1 MDATGRLRKHPHPP
15 STFRPPMIYPPY
27 RPTCVDSYIS
37 MASSSA
43 SSSAIRRLPVR
54 QAISSLTSGE
64 GSTSLPSRVKGLRLS
79 FVSKNSPSGPRYV
92 FSTPYRLF
100 REVQGR
106 PWDGL
111 SRLGVWKQVTQGS
124 KLIISEFVRTIA
136 PRLAYANPTLPFH
149 IDRLRD
155 PRSKALDKKSPDAG
169 VGAWEG
175 GMPKASLRVEIGTSF
190 SLSALISSTSCVSL
204 RLVWKW
210 G

>member
-1 MDATGRLRKHPHPP
+1 
-15 STFRPPMIYPPY
+15 
-27 RPTCVDSYIS
+27 

-79 FVSKNSPSGPRYV
+79 FVSKNSPSGPR
-92 FSTPYRLF
+92 
-100 REVQGR
+100 
-106 PWDGL
+106 
-111 SRLGVWKQVTQGS
+111 
-124 KLIISEFVRTIA
+124 EFVRTIA

-175 GMPKASLRVEIGTSF
+175 GMPKASLRVEIEGEDAKSIDINAL
-190 SLSALISSTSCVSL
+190 SPSEILSALYKAAGGPVDVMAGQPSSSSSASASGQGEGATSMAEML
-204 RLVWKW
+204 AQGADTTYADIGKEPLV
-210 G
+210 GETPLPEAPASQQ